1 MTGRANDG
9 AGGRA
14 VSMRKPPPAR
24 HPPTPPGYR
33 PWRQAASPH
42 LAVAPPHWVIAA
54 PPRVERPA
62 PPYRAARVV
71 VVVAAT
77 CGLAAIARAQ
87 VASDGGGG
95 ATTGAT
101 TGTTTGGTGSA
112 PAASDA
118 ATGSLRA
125 QVQSILPGVN
135 QPPAGPTTTPAWT
148 ITPGISLQ
156 EEWTDNALQ
165 TPGNKVSSL
174 ITVVAPSISINGAT
188 SRLTASLYYSPS
200 LLLYTPE
207 SSQNQIG
214 QNLGGNALLTVAPEE
229 FYVQATG
236 FAAVQSLGGAI
247 GPYGS
252 VALNQSQQIQTYNF
266 AVEPYFTHRFGGWGS
281 LQVGAMASQTSAT
294 PLNGG
299 PALESLTTRQEFAN
313 FSSGENFGRTSH
325 SLQLSAV
332 QMTGTGILQGAADN
346 TATYQV
352 GYAIT
357 HDIIALASI
366 GWENINYGGGP
377 GSPRYNDATWSVG
390 TQLTPNADSSI
401 TVSYGHQQGATSAA
415 LNASYAPTATI
426 RLFAQYAAGVTSGVQ
441 SLNTTL
447 TGASFDANGHPINS
461 ITGEQLS
468 ATNNFFGFNPGVY
481 MQRSLALSASWLLP
495 RDTFQATVQQISQT
509 PVGNAFAGPVL
520 AAQGN
525 IALTSALAA
534 SSGTTGT
541 LSWQH
546 DLSAVTSLNGF
557 FQYGVLNN
565 YTPLVLT
572 NGVLSVGAGQQVQNA
587 TLLAF
592 GAGVTWQM
600 TKTLTGTLQ
609 YSYTNN
615 DYGTGNPG
623 VAANLVV
630 IGLQKTF

>member
-1 MTGRANDG
+1 MTGRANDC
-9 AGGRA
+9 AAGRA
-14 VSMRKPPPAR
+14 VSVRKHPPAR

-33 PWRQAASPH
+33 PWRQAAPLH
-42 LAVAPPHWVIAA
+42 LAMAPPHWAIAA
-54 PPRVERPA
+54 PPRVESSALPR
-62 PPYRAARVV
+62 RAAMV

-87 VASDGGGG
+87 VASDSGGGG
-95 ATTGAT
+95 TT
-101 TGTTTGGTGSA
+101 TGTTTGGTASA

-118 ATGSLRA
+118 AAGSLRA

-174 ITVVAPSISINGAT
+174 ITVVQPSISINGAT
-188 SRLTASLYYSPS
+188 ARLTANLYYSPS
-200 LLLYTPE
+200 LLMYTPE

-214 QNLGGNALLTVAPEE
+214 QNLGASGLLTVAPEE

-236 FAAVQSLGGAI
+236 FAAVQSLGGAVAPN
-247 GPYGS
+247 GM
-252 VALNQSQQIQTYNF
+252 VALNQAQQIQTYNF
-266 AVEPYFTHRFGGWGS
+266 AVEPYLTHRFGGWGS
-281 LQVGAMASQTSAT
+281 VQVGAMASQTSAT
-294 PLNGG
+294 PLSGG

-332 QMTGTGILQGAADN
+332 QMTGTGILQGATDN

-366 GWENINYGGGP
+366 GWEDINYGGGP
-377 GSPRYNDATWSVG
+377 GSPIYNDATWSVG
-390 TQLTPNADSSI
+390 AQLTPNPDSSI
-401 TVSYGHQQGATSAA
+401 IVSYGHQQGATSAS
-415 LNASYAPTATI
+415 LNASYAPTASI

-461 ITGEQLS
+461 ITGQQLS

-481 MQRSLALSASWLLP
+481 LQRSLALSASWLLP
-495 RDTFQATVQQISQT
+495 RDTFQATVQQLSQT

-520 AAQGN
+520 ASQGN
-525 IALTSALAA
+525 IALAAAIAA

-546 DLSAVTSLNGF
+546 DLSAVTSLNAF

-600 TKTLTGTLQ
+600 TKTLTGSLQ
-609 YSYTNN
+609 YSYTSN

-623 VAANLVV
+623 VSANLV
-630 IGLQKTF
+630 ILGLQKTF